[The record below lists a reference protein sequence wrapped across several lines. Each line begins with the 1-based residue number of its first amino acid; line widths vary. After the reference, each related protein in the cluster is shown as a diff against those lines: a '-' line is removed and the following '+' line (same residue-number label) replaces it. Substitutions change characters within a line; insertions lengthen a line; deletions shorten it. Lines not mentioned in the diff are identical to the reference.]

1 MPLGPAQRPR
11 DSGDHT
17 DSVYRTPLS
26 GKSGSQLGHL
36 TDHLALALFVY
47 GLLWRFG
54 LGEGTPHRDR
64 DVTYTRSMSTTPLL
78 DADQTRVAAQE
89 ILRVRTAVIET
100 LVETVNARRL
110 AAAALSEAER
120 AEAVAYAEATKA
132 GWTDAEL
139 KQLGV
144 DAPARKLP
152 GRPRRQRATAS
163 TPTGV

>member
-1 MPLGPAQRPR
+1 
-11 DSGDHT
+11 
-17 DSVYRTPLS
+17 
-26 GKSGSQLGHL
+26 
-36 TDHLALALFVY
+36 
-47 GLLWRFG
+47 
-54 LGEGTPHRDR
+54 
-64 DVTYTRSMSTTPLL
+64 MSTTPLL

-120 AEAVAYAEATKA
+120 AEAVAYTEATKA